1 LEPKKVLR
9 VIGKEEGIPLLCSI
23 SEQATAMQ
31 VNECDLVLNFRSE
44 AAVERAKLQL
54 FNLPLI
60 MMRDEIN
67 LTRRML
73 EPLHK
78 FHRLAAEYL
87 VQSECYSPPFLAQRR
102 FDMK

>member
-1 LEPKKVLR
+1 
-9 VIGKEEGIPLLCSI
+9 
-23 SEQATAMQ
+23 
-31 VNECDLVLNFRSE
+31 
-44 AAVERAKLQL
+44 
-54 FNLPLI
+54 
-60 MMRDEIN
+60 MRDEIN

-87 VQSECYSPPFLAQRR
+87 VQSEYYSSSSLPQRR